1 MVTAAIGVTFS
12 VLAKHAIWE
21 GLAILSGLG
30 TGTRLVGVDAP
41 GYDLKADP

>member
-12 VLAKHAIWE
+12 VLAKRAIWE

-30 TGTRLVGVDAP
+30 IGTRPVGVDAA
-41 GYDLKADP
+41 GYDLKTDL